1 MERRFNNGE
10 ERVVGINDLV
20 PEGLRRHH
28 LPHMEE
34 EEGAI
39 SDLESSASSG
49 AGGARDSSE
58 VNSSF
63 FSSGSGAVRLNEG
76 DAIHGMISQKFLT
89 NLAEFGMHTK
99 IEAIH
104 RYTNMDLTSQAK
116 LAAFLKFLKATEE
129 KNKGSNPCWRY
140 AWYCG
145 SKKNIDTVLSY
156 GFGHTVNDGVYG
168 RGIYLSSVGHPLQ
181 R

>member
-1 MERRFNNGE
+1 MERRFNNGV

-20 PEGLRRHH
+20 PEGLRQHH
-28 LPHMEE
+28 LPHIE
-34 EEGAI
+34 EEGEI

-49 AGGARDSSE
+49 AGDSSE

-63 FSSGSGAVRLNEG
+63 FSSGSGVVRLNEG
-76 DAIHGMISQKFLT
+76 DAMHGMISLKFLT
-89 NLAEFGMHTK
+89 NLAEFGMRTK

-104 RYTNMDLTSQAK
+104 RYTNMVLTKQAK
-116 LAAFLKFLKATEE
+116 LAAFLKFLKAAEE
-129 KNKGSNPCWRY
+129 KNKGSNPCWIY

-145 SKKNIDTVLSY
+145 SKKDIDTVLSY

-168 RGIYLSSVGHPLQ
+168 RGIYLSSIRNLLQ